1 MMFISIW
8 YYCIYIGYRCG
19 LGALAC
25 GSEMSARDWSRS
37 MASTDPERER
47 RNTMDTR
54 RWFSCVMVE
63 MMIDRV
69 LLYIYRV
76 SIFLEFSPGRSTRV
90 GLDSGA
96 PVPSCLN

>member
-1 MMFISIW
+1 
-8 YYCIYIGYRCG
+8 
-19 LGALAC
+19 
-25 GSEMSARDWSRS
+25 MSARDWSRI

-47 RNTMDTR
+47 RNYHGR
-54 RWFSCVMVE
+54 ASLVFSCVMVE

-76 SIFLEFSPGRSTRV
+76 SIFLEFPPGRSNRV

>member
-1 MMFISIW
+1 
-8 YYCIYIGYRCG
+8 
-19 LGALAC
+19 
-25 GSEMSARDWSRS
+25 
-37 MASTDPERER
+37 MASEPWHVGQKCRLVIGREAWPQR
-47 RNTMDTR
+47 IRKDSGEKPWTR
-54 RWFSCVMVE
+54 VVGFSCVMVE

-96 PVPSCLN
+96 PVPSCLNYECLVLKS